1 MKYLRKFATEADVNM
16 PVTPNVILVGDTG
29 KVIYN
34 ALKGVFIQHIDGSLY
49 TTDEWTEGGFAN
61 DQANGVAVGE
71 GAVKFVIAKEDVS
84 TSMKWTS
91 IYADTFI
98 DGVFIADS
106 EEIAITDYA
115 GASNTVVI
123 SDADSESAAATCK
136 NYAFP
141 NGKKGYL
148 AAAGEWSVVEKNKSK
163 INSAL
168 TLIGG
173 TSFPTNVKYYSST
186 QYGETTIW
194 TWQLT
199 TSSDGISYDWKSNSG
214 GVRAFTTL

>member
-1 MKYLRKFATEADVNM
+1 MKYLRKFETEADVNM
-16 PVTPNVILVGDTG
+16 SVVPNVVLVGDTG

-34 ALKGVFIQHIDGSLY
+34 VLNGVYIQHINGTLY
-49 TTDEWTEGGFAN
+49 TTDEWTAGGFAN

-91 IYADTFI
+91 IYATTFI

-106 EEIAITDYA
+106 KETAITDYA

-123 SDADSESAAATCK
+123 SDADSESAAAACK

-141 NGKKGYL
+141 NGKNGYL
-148 AAAGEWSVVEKNKSK
+148 AAEGEWLVVAKNKSK

-173 TSFPTNVKYYSST
+173 TSFPTNAKYCSST

-194 TWQLT
+194 VWQFS
-199 TSSDGISYDWKSNSG
+199 TSSNGISYDWKTNNQR
-214 GVRAFTTL
+214 VRAFTAL